1 MKNLRDFVL
10 AGLLLAIGLVLHYV
24 TPSTGTPVKPDFL
37 LAMLFLCLLTFED
50 VKVGFVAGIAAG
62 LLSGLTTNVP
72 GGCIPNV
79 IDKLITTGVLS
90 AGIQLSRR
98 FIKQYVLSIAV
109 PIAGTLLSGCVF
121 LGSAILL
128 KVFPPQIFIGAFV
141 TAVLPAAIGNVFLVA
156 LLFGALKQTGRLYNR
171 RLHRKDSEAV

>member
-50 VKVGFVAGIAAG
+50 IKVGFVAGIAAG
-62 LLSGLTTNVP
+62 ILSGLTTNVP
-72 GGCIPNV
+72 GGFVPNV
-79 IDKLITTGVLS
+79 IDKLITTGVLLI
-90 AGIQLSRR
+90 GIRLFRR
-98 FIKQYVLSIAV
+98 FINQYVLSIAV
-109 PIAGTLLSGCVF
+109 PIVGTILSGCVF
-121 LGSAILL
+121 IGSAILL
-128 KVFPPQIFIGAFV
+128 GVFPQEIFIGAFV
-141 TAVLPAAIGNVFLVA
+141 TAVLPAMVGNVFLVA
-156 LLFGALKQTGRLYNR
+156 LLFGALRHTGRLYGR